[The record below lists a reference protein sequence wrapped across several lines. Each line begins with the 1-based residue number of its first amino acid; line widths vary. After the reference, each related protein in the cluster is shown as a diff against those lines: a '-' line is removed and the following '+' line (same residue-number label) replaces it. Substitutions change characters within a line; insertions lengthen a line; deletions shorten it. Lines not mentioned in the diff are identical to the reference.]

1 MSEGKS
7 TIASQIIGERRYKL
21 LELFF
26 IQERTFFRLLALF
39 LVVAAITYPYPQIA
53 MWVGFSLAAYSA
65 IANDSIQS
73 IGTFIA
79 SNSERKWWLL
89 WIFIG
94 GIFVITV
101 FYSWYNYGGDVSH
114 ERLLSRDNE
123 GNLEFPQAENFKFL
137 QLVAP
142 IVLLLLTRLR
152 MPVSTTFMLLS
163 VFSANSAGILSVG
176 QKSLIGYVIAFGVAM
191 IVWFGLNF
199 FIKKLLKGEMSPL
212 WVVAQWLI
220 SGWLWSMWVMHD
232 AANIA
237 IFLPR
242 SLSLTGFIVFAGVV
256 FLGLGLLFY
265 LRGDKIQSIVT
276 EKSDV
281 SDIRSA
287 SIIDFAYLIVLF
299 VFKEMSNVPM
309 STTWVF
315 IGLLGGRELAMR
327 FSARTTKK
335 VEVDGTMSLKTTVLM
350 VVKDLTYATIG
361 LLVSIALAIAI
372 NDSLQDEI
380 LEWFK

>member
-1 MSEGKS
+1 MSKFN
-7 TIASQIIGERRYKL
+7 IASQIIGEKRYKL
-21 LELFF
+21 LNLFF
-26 IQERTFFRLLALF
+26 IQERTFFRLIAFF
-39 LVVAAITYPYPQIA
+39 LLVAVVCYPYPRIA
-53 MWVGFSLAAYSA
+53 MWVGFAFAAYSA

-89 WIFIG
+89 WLYIG
-94 GIFVITV
+94 GIFVATV
-101 FYSWYNYGGDVSH
+101 AYSWYFFDGDVTH
-114 ERLLSRDNE
+114 QRLL
-123 GNLEFPQAENFKFL
+123 AENAQGELKFPEAESFKFL
-137 QLVAP
+137 QLSAP

-163 VFSANSAGILSVG
+163 VFSASSQGIISVG
-176 QKSLIGYVIAFGVAM
+176 QKSIVGYLIAFSVAL
-191 IVWFGLNF
+191 IVWFGLR
-199 FIKKLLKGEMSPL
+199 KVVKWLLKGEMNPL
-212 WVVAQWLI
+212 WLVAQWII

-237 IFLPR
+237 IFLKR
-242 SLSLTGFIVFAGVV
+242 QLTFGEFIAFASVI
-256 FLGLGLLFY
+256 FFGLGMLFY
-265 LRGDKIQSIVT
+265 LRGDKIQKVVT

-281 SDIRSA
+281 TDVRSA

-327 FSARTTKK
+327 LANRKNPKSG
-335 VEVDGTMSLKTTVLM
+335 EMNMKTTLLM
-350 VVKDLTYATIG
+350 ILRDFAFALIG
-361 LLVSIALAIAI
+361 LIVSILLAIAI
-372 NDSLQDEI
+372 NDSLQSE
-380 LEWFK
+380 LMSWFK

>member
-1 MSEGKS
+1 MSQDKS
-7 TIASQIIGERRYKL
+7 SIASQIIGEKRYKL

-89 WIFIG
+89 WLFIG
-94 GIFVITV
+94 GIFVVTV
-101 FYSWYNYGGDVSH
+101 FYSWYYYGGDVSH
-114 ERLLSRDNE
+114 ERLLSKDSE
-123 GNLEFPQAENFKFL
+123 GNLKFPEAENFKFL
-137 QLVAP
+137 QLAAP

-163 VFSANSAGILSVG
+163 VFSANSKGILSVG
-176 QKSLIGYVIAFGVAM
+176 QKSLIGYLIAFGVAM
-191 IVWFGLNF
+191 VVWFGLNF
-199 FIKKLLKGEMSPL
+199 LIKRLLNGKMSS
-212 WVVAQWLI
+212 WWIVVQWLI

-242 SLSLTGFIVFAGVV
+242 SLSLTGFVVFAGVV
-256 FLGLGLLFY
+256 FFGLGLLFY

-276 EKSDV
+276 EKSEV
-281 SDIRSA
+281 TDIRSA

-327 FSARTTKK
+327 LSAR
-335 VEVDGTMSLKTTVLM
+335 VSNRQEAEGTMSLRTTILM
-350 VVKDLTYATIG
+350 VVKDLSYATIG
-361 LLVSIALAIAI
+361 LLVSITLAIAI
-372 NDSLQDEI
+372 NDSLQQEI
-380 LEWFK
+380 LDWFN